1 MDHAVNIRVS
11 LEDLV
16 KVFLLPDVHFH
27 EFRALAGNQ
36 LDSIDDLFAGV
47 VKVVA

>member
-1 MDHAVNIRVS
+1 MDHAVDIRVS

-27 EFRALAGNQ
+27 KLRAFAGDQFN
-36 LDSIDDLFAGV
+36 SVDDLLAGV
-47 VKVVA
+47 VEVVT